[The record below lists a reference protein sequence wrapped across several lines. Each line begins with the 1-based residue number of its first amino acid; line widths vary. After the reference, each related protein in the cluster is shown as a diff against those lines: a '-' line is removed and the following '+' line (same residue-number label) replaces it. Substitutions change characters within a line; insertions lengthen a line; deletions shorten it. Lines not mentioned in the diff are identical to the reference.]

1 MQKSKRNFSL
11 AERKALNKNNCTT
24 NVATCSP
31 SINNNEPS
39 SGDDDDDS
47 EDWVDMEKI
56 DDLVE
61 APDLGKSVQ
70 VTIKR
75 PKSEVVKKQETEAEK
90 WEKEVRLEIA
100 RRRRELFEDFH
111 KVCFLVYKLKK

>member
-1 MQKSKRNFSL
+1 MQKNKDNFSL
-11 AERKALNKNNCTT
+11 AERKALNKKKLITDNITDNLKL
-24 NVATCSP
+24 
-31 SINNNEPS
+31 INNNES
-39 SGDDDDDS
+39 SSDDNDDDD

-61 APDLGKSVQ
+61 APDVGKSVQ

-75 PKSEVVKKQETEAEK
+75 PKSEQVKKKETEAEK

-111 KVCFLVYKLKK
+111 KVK